1 MTLQNSANTDTN
13 IIESMDQAFGNHG
26 FYGLEYVLD
35 EWLEKTPPPSYQNK
49 MDSFGFW
56 DFRD

>member
-1 MTLQNSANTDTN
+1 MMQQNSENTGNN
-13 IIESMDQAFGNHG
+13 IIESMDQAFGHHG

-35 EWLEKTPPPSYQNK
+35 EWLEKKPPIIYQNPIE
-49 MDSFGFW
+49 SFHLW

>member
-1 MTLQNSANTDTN
+1 MMQQNSENTDNN
-13 IIESMDQAFGNHG
+13 IIESMDQAFGDHG

-35 EWLEKTPPPSYQNK
+35 EWLEKTPPIIYQNQIE
-49 MDSFGFW
+49 SFNFC